1 MHCRSF
7 FQSVRVGPGAAV
19 GMLLL
24 TVIALSAV
32 PARAAIND
40 ADWNLKISEREMAFR
55 PATDVMAMKSLMW
68 DLPFSRM
75 LARSMPHLSLTNES
89 ATANL
94 TQFKMTIGDE
104 QFHFGNSFMGMFAKL
119 DRGTPGFSLSS
130 LVENGGNTL
139 VVNFLNGGLDPGDTV
154 HFKIDLDVDAEF
166 ANSFYMHP
174 DYRTVLFDM
183 NGDNLY
189 ENAGILHQVSTA
201 DNAKISLKFEMAGMP
216 SVTVGPV
223 PFEDPSV
230 VDGSSGFVN
239 GSLARYGQN
248 DPIRAFALSGGSVI
262 PEPGSMALT
271 FIGLL
276 AMAPRFARKRRPTI
290 QFAQAA

>member
-1 MHCRSF
+1 
-7 FQSVRVGPGAAV
+7 
-19 GMLLL
+19 MLLL
-24 TVIALSAV
+24 TAISLSAA

-40 ADWNLKISEREMAFR
+40 TDWSLKISEREIAFR

-75 LARSMPHLSLTNES
+75 FARSMPYISLTNES
-89 ATANL
+89 ATANI

-104 QFHFGNSFMGMFAKL
+104 KFHFANDFMDMFAKL
-119 DRGTPGFSLSS
+119 GKETPGFNLSS
-130 LVENGGNTL
+130 LVENDGNTL

-154 HFKIDLDVDAEF
+154 HFKIELGVDVEF
-166 ANSFYMHP
+166 ANALFKHP

-201 DNAKISLKFEMAGMP
+201 DNSMASLKFEMAGMP
-216 SVTVGPV
+216 SVMVGPV

-239 GSLARYGQN
+239 STLARYGQN
-248 DPIRAFALSGGSVI
+248 DPVRAFALSGGSVV
-262 PEPGSMALT
+262 PEPGSMALALV
-271 FIGLL
+271 GLL
-276 AMAPRFARKRRPTI
+276 AIAPRFARRRRPTI
-290 QFAQAA
+290 RFAQAA